1 MSAVP
6 LDDNQTPKIP
16 DLYLAHYRFLINQG
30 PVELRE
36 DAKKSLFNS
45 IKENNMAPF
54 YKIMVEE
61 LQVPLD
67 TTLYNQMKT
76 KNEEELKKFDEK
88 VVDAELNQGETEVN
102 EAFLS
107 KADYYAKIGDREN
120 ALSAY
125 DSLLKKSITL
135 GTRID
140 IIFTFVRIGFFFNDY
155 SLVRPNIEKL
165 KELIDQGGDW
175 DRRNR
180 LKVYEAVYLMS
191 VRDFKGAASLFLDT
205 LSTFTSTEIMSY
217 QDFVK
222 YAVLTSIISM
232 KRVDIKKKVLDAP
245 EILEVISDIPH
256 LEDFMT
262 SLYNCKYAQ
271 FFRSLAAVEQAHL
284 RTSRYLLSHMRYYI
298 REMRIAAYAQLLESY
313 RSLTVTSMAQA
324 FGVSEEYID
333 QDLYRFIAAGR
344 LNCVIDKVKGVIET
358 NRPDAK
364 NAQYQSVIK
373 QGDVLLNRIQKLSRV
388 IDV

>member
-1 MSAVP
+1 
-6 LDDNQTPKIP
+6 
-16 DLYLAHYRFLINQG
+16 
-30 PVELRE
+30 
-36 DAKKSLFNS
+36 
-45 IKENNMAPF
+45 MAPF

-61 LQVPLD
+61 LQAPFD
-67 TTLYNQMKT
+67 QALYDSMVA
-76 KNEEELKKFDEK
+76 KNEEELKKFDDK
-88 VVDAELNQGETEVN
+88 AVDAEQNQGETEIN

-107 KADYYAKIGDREN
+107 KADYYAKIGDKEN
-120 ALSAY
+120 ALTAY
-125 DSLLKKSITL
+125 ENLLKRSITL

-140 IIFTFVRIGFFFNDY
+140 IVFTFVRIGFFFNDN

-165 KELIDQGGDW
+165 RELIEQGGDW

-180 LKVYEAVYLMS
+180 LKVYEGVYLMS
-191 VRDFKGAASLFLDT
+191 IRDFKGAASLFLDT

-222 YAVLTSIISM
+222 YAVLTSLISM
-232 KRVDIKKKVLDAP
+232 KRVDIKKRVLDAP

-256 LEDFMT
+256 LEDFMA

-271 FFRSLAAVEQAHL
+271 FFRSLAAIEQAHL
-284 RTSRYLLSHMRYYI
+284 RTSRYLLPHMRYYI
-298 REMRIAAYAQLLESY
+298 REMRIQAYAQLLESY

-324 FGVSEEYID
+324 FGMSEEYID
-333 QDLYRFIAAGR
+333 KDLYKFIAAGR
-344 LNCVIDKVKGVIET
+344 LNCVIDKVNGIIET

-364 NAQYQSVIK
+364 NAQYQAVIK
-373 QGDVLLNRIQKLSRV
+373 QGDLLLNRVQKLSRV

>member
-1 MSAVP
+1 MSAII
-6 LDDNQTPKIP
+6 DDNQVPKIP
-16 DLYLAHYRFLINQG
+16 DLSLAHQRFIISQG
-30 PVELRE
+30 PAELKE
-36 DAKKSLFNS
+36 DAKNKLFVT
-45 IKENNMAPF
+45 IKEKNMAPF
-54 YKIMVEE
+54 YKLMVEE
-61 LQVPLD
+61 LQAPFDQGLYD
-67 TTLYNQMKT
+67 TMVS
-76 KNEEELKKFDEK
+76 KNEEELKKFDAK
-88 VVDAELNQGETEVN
+88 AVDAELNQGETEIN

-107 KADYYAKIGDREN
+107 KADYYAEIGDKEN
-120 ALSAY
+120 ALIAY
-125 DSLLKKSITL
+125 ENLLKRSITL

-140 IIFTFVRIGFFFNDY
+140 IVFTFVRIGFFFGDN

-165 KELIDQGGDW
+165 RELIDQGGDW

-180 LKVYEAVYLMS
+180 LKVYEGVYLMS
-191 VRDFKGAASLFLDT
+191 IRDFKGAAALFLDT

-222 YAVLTSIISM
+222 YAVLTSLISM
-232 KRVDIKKKVLDAP
+232 KRVDIKKRVLDSP

-271 FFRSLAAVEQAHL
+271 FFRSLAAIEQAHL
-284 RTSRYLLSHMRYYI
+284 RTSRYLLPHMRFYT
-298 REMRIAAYAQLLESY
+298 REMRISAYAQLLESY

-324 FGVSEEYID
+324 FGMSEEYID
-333 QDLYRFIAAGR
+333 QDLYKFIAAGR
-344 LNCVIDKVKGVIET
+344 LNCVIDKVNGIIET

-373 QGDVLLNRIQKLSRV
+373 QGDLLLNRVQKLSRV

>member
-1 MSAVP
+1 MSNIA
-6 LDDNQTPKIP
+6 DENQIPKIP

-36 DAKKSLFNS
+36 EAKTKLFEA

-67 TTLYNQMKT
+67 QSFYNQMVA
-76 KNEEELKKFDEK
+76 KNEEELKRLDEK
-88 VVDAELNQGETEVN
+88 AKNAEQNEGETEVN
-102 EAFLS
+102 EALLA
-107 KADYYAKIGDREN
+107 KADYYAKIGDKES
-120 ALSAY
+120 ALAAY
-125 DSLLKKSITL
+125 DSLLKRSITT

-140 IIFTFVRIGFFFNDY
+140 IIFTFVRIGFFFNDNN
-155 SLVRPNIEKL
+155 LVRTNIEKL
-165 KELIDQGGDW
+165 RELIEQGGDW

-180 LKVYEAVYLMS
+180 LKVYEGVYLMS
-191 VRDFKGAASLFLDT
+191 IRDFKGAAALFVDT

-222 YAVLTSIISM
+222 YAVLTSLISM
-232 KRVDIKKKVLDAP
+232 KRVDIKKKILDAP
-245 EILEVISDIPH
+245 EVLEVISDIPH
-256 LEDFMT
+256 LEDYMN
-262 SLYNCKYAQ
+262 SLYNCQYSQ
-271 FFRSLAAVEQAHL
+271 FFRSLAKVEEAHL
-284 RTSRYLLSHMRYYI
+284 RSSRYLLPHMRYYT
-298 REMRIAAYAQLLESY
+298 REMRILAYAQLLESY
-313 RSLTVTSMAQA
+313 RSLTVASMAQA
-324 FGVSEEYID
+324 FGVSEDYID
-333 QDLYRFIAAGR
+333 RDLYKFIAAGR
-344 LNCVIDKVKGVIET
+344 LNCVIDKVNGIIET

-373 QGDVLLNRIQKLSRV
+373 HGDVLLNRIQKLSRV